1 MFRAHS
7 VSAFVAIAAVTA
19 VVAVAGLRADGQRGR
34 GRGGIQ
40 LMTLTAAG
48 WPDGGMMPAR
58 HTQLGGEVSPAL
70 SWTGVPDGTVSF
82 VVLVQDLDVV
92 AGDGTGQLHWL
103 VWNIPGTATA
113 LPEGV
118 PQGAEVADGMRQI
131 SVTGP
136 SYRGPAAAPTDPA
149 HHYAFEL
156 YALDAEIAVRPT
168 PASPAETRAAVMA
181 AMAGHVRGKATY
193 LGRHK

>member
-1 MFRAHS
+1 MFRTQR
-7 VSAFVAIAAVTA
+7 VSAIVAVAVITA
-19 VVAVAGLRADGQRGR
+19 VVAAAGLSADGQRGR

-40 LMTLTAAG
+40 LMTMTAAG

-70 SWTGVPDGTVSF
+70 SWTGAPEGTVSF

-103 VWNIPGTATA
+103 VWNIPGTATG
-113 LPEGV
+113 LPAGV
-118 PQGAEVADGMRQI
+118 PQGAELDDGLRQI

-136 SYRGPAAAPTDPA
+136 SYRGPAAAASDPA
-149 HHYAFEL
+149 HHYTFEL
-156 YALDAEIAVRPT
+156 YALDAAVDVRPSS
-168 PASPAETRAAVMA
+168 ASPAETRAAVMA

>member
-1 MFRAHS
+1 
-7 VSAFVAIAAVTA
+7 
-19 VVAVAGLRADGQRGR
+19 
-34 GRGGIQ
+34 
-40 LMTLTAAG
+40 
-48 WPDGGMMPAR
+48 
-58 HTQLGGEVSPAL
+58 
-70 SWTGVPDGTVSF
+70 
-82 VVLVQDLDVV
+82 
-92 AGDGTGQLHWL
+92 LHWL

-118 PQGAEVADGMRQI
+118 PQGAELADGMRQI